1 MHRNRHNQTILDLHR
16 KYGSVVRL
24 GPNVLSFSE
33 PEAVKDIYAT
43 KKHYMKVAN
52 DVS

>member
-1 MHRNRHNQTILDLHR
+1 MDLA
-16 KYGSVVRL
+16 VPTDRL
-24 GPNVLSFSE
+24 HFRSLFQSVLSFSE

-52 DVS
+52 DISL